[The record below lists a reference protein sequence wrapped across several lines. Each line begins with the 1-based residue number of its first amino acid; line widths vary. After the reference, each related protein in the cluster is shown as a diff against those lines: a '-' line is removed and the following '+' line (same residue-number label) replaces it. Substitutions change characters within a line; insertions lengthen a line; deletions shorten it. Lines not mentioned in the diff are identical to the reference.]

1 MEFKFHETLHDC
13 IIDGIRHVIS
23 ESGLK
28 AVLFRIGLGYYVDDP
43 AELHRNLYGI
53 FKEGSIVLE
62 KAILKEFC
70 SRLKVP
76 YVDGGD
82 FDFGEQVKRARELF
96 IKSEVG
102 EYVKQGRELFI
113 ANQAGAK
120 SN

>member
-1 MEFKFHETLHDC
+1 MEVKFYETLHDC

-28 AVLFRIGLGYYVDDP
+28 AVLFRIDLGYYVDDP
-43 AELHRNLYGI
+43 AELHRNLYSI

-76 YVDGGD
+76 YVGEGD
-82 FDFGEQVKRARELF
+82 FDFGEHVKRARELL
-96 IKSEVG
+96 ITNQVGVKST
-102 EYVKQGRELFI
+102 
-113 ANQAGAK
+113 
-120 SN
+120 

>member
-1 MEFKFHETLHDC
+1 MEVKFYETLHDC
-13 IIDGIRHVIS
+13 IMDGIRHVIS

-28 AVLFRIGLGYYVDDP
+28 AVLFRIDLDCYIDDP
-43 AELHRNLYGI
+43 AEFHRNLYSI
-53 FKEGSIVLE
+53 FNEGSVVLE

-76 YVDGGD
+76 YVDKGN
-82 FDFGEQVKRARELF
+82 FDFGEHVKRARELF

-102 EYVKQGRELFI
+102 EYVKQARELFI
-113 ANQAGAK
+113 PNQEGAK

>member
-1 MEFKFHETLHDC
+1 MEVKFHETLHDC

-28 AVLFRIGLGYYVDDP
+28 AVLFRIDLGYYVDDP

-96 IKSEVG
+96 I
-102 EYVKQGRELFI
+102 